1 MKLDGRRMREEEV
14 TLREKKIARV
24 TTTTT
29 KHYKGGRGKG
39 YRMRGGGR
47 RLPRGS
53 LRDKHRE

>member
-29 KHYKGGRGKG
+29 TKHYKGGRGKG

-47 RLPRGS
+47 RL
-53 LRDKHRE
+53 